1 MKKFLVRLSDEE
13 RFWSDGNGFV
23 SKETGLELTEFSLE
37 MAKKFAVEWGVECHR
52 PFYICDINGVYLEE
66 YSTEVE
72 REIIRRLD

>member
-37 MAKKFAVEWGVECHR
+37 MAKKFAVEWGVEWRFCSR
-52 PFYICDINGVYLEE
+52 ICAFFVDF
-66 YSTEVE
+66 
-72 REIIRRLD
+72 R